1 MQSSSFL
8 TCHIIIINIKKRVF
22 SNMDFV
28 YSDGAQR
35 GHNWESFSET
45 VTIISITNT
54 HIKKANWIPRMRS
67 ERESHWNY
75 E

>member
-1 MQSSSFL
+1 
-8 TCHIIIINIKKRVF
+8 
-22 SNMDFV
+22 MDFV

-54 HIKKANWIPRMRS
+54 HIK
-67 ERESHWNY
+67 NY
-75 E
+75 SDIMLSLTYLENIYVGRVV